1 MRNLALGGLLILT
14 SAAAIGYVYTN
25 PTAPPCTTCQ
35 PKLNDLVEPSNE
47 PCHEETGCP
56 SCKPAVVDVVD
67 LNTAYQTASP
77 IPGVSFDE
85 PPLAKPRSQAVTPTS
100 FEEPISEV
108 APAPR
113 EAAEVAPAPRSVK

>member
-1 MRNLALGGLLILT
+1 MRNLALGGLLVLT

-25 PTAPPCTTCQ
+25 PTPPPCTTCQ
-35 PKLNDLVEPSNE
+35 SEFRETEVTVEE
-47 PCHEETGCP
+47 PAPGESGCP

-67 LNTAYQTASP
+67 LNTAYQGASQ

-85 PPLAKPRSQAVTPTS
+85 PPLAKPRTPAVTPTS
-100 FEEPISEV
+100 FEEPISEL

-113 EAAEVAPAPRSVK
+113 LVK